1 MQTKIT
7 LILLAALAAL
17 PIATR
22 ADTDP
27 LVYREPVAGE
37 PVALPVITETINE
50 DGSTNTWTQA
60 DLVAALQLLS
70 RKYHREVST
79 PGGRQAWHG
88 KMVCAE
94 VDLDRAVKIETH
106 EDGTVFE
113 IPFRARSKSAPKP
126 ATLNAEGVPVA
137 LAAARKRREAEKA
150 TTNEVTII
158 TKAGEVEE

>member
-17 PIATR
+17 PIFSR
-22 ADTDP
+22 ADTTTADA
-27 LVYREPVAGE
+27 LD
-37 PVALPVITETINE
+37 LPVMIETVNE

-60 DLVAALQLLS
+60 DLVAALQLLN
-70 RKYHREVST
+70 RKYHREVAT

-88 KMVCAE
+88 KMIREE
-94 VDLDRAVKIETH
+94 VDLERAVKIETH
-106 EDGTVFE
+106 EDGMAFE
-113 IPFRARSKSAPKP
+113 IPFSSPKKATPKP

-137 LAAARKRREAEKA
+137 LARARKRREQEKA